1 MNAQRTFTEEVKHQF
16 YYGGMTVKLIFINL
30 LVFLFVGLVSVL
42 GGLMQ
47 GEFKSFIEEFNT
59 TVFALDTN
67 ISEVIVKPWG
77 LITSIFAHFSFMH
90 LLLNMLMLYFVG
102 KAFEQLFSQKRL
114 LYTYILGGLLG
125 GIFEILA
132 HTFFPLFA
140 HETKTV
146 IVGASGSVMAIFMA
160 LAFYRPSTEVSL
172 FGIFPIK
179 LIYLACIYLVM
190 NLFSLSKPD
199 GTAHFAHIGGAVLG
213 IVSIQNIN
221 SSKNIISLFERLIQ
235 SIKNI
240 FSRITSK
247 KQPKFTIHQ
256 GGSARGGVKTDEEYN
271 YDKKQRQIKVDVI
284 LDKIAK
290 SGYESLSKSEKEF
303 LFKQSQDGK

>member
-1 MNAQRTFTEEVKHQF
+1 
-16 YYGGMTVKLIFINL
+16 
-30 LVFLFVGLVSVL
+30 
-42 GGLMQ
+42 
-47 GEFKSFIEEFNT
+47 
-59 TVFALDTN
+59 
-67 ISEVIVKPWG
+67 
-77 LITSIFAHFSFMH
+77 
-90 LLLNMLMLYFVG
+90 MLMLYFVG

-146 IVGASGSVMAIFMA
+146 IVGASGSVMAIFIA

>member
-47 GEFKSFIEEFNT
+47 GEFKSFIKEFNT

-67 ISEVIVKPWG
+67 ISEAIVKPWG

-132 HTFFPLFA
+132 HTFFPIFA

-160 LAFYRPSTEVSL
+160 LAFYRTSTEVSL

-271 YDKKQRQIKVDVI
+271 YDKKQRQLKVDVI

>member
-1 MNAQRTFTEEVKHQF
+1 MNAQRTFTEELKHQF

-30 LVFLFVGLVSVL
+30 LVFLFIGIASVL

-59 TVFALDTN
+59 TIFALDTN

-90 LLLNMLMLYFVG
+90 LFFNMLMLFFVG

-125 GIFEILA
+125 GVFEILA

-140 HETKTV
+140 HEAKTV
-146 IVGASGSVMAIFMA
+146 IVGASGSVMAIFIA
-160 LAFYRPSTEVSL
+160 LAFYRPSTEVNL

-179 LIYLACIYLVM
+179 LIYLACIYLAM
-190 NLFSLSKPD
+190 NLFSLAKPD

-213 IVSIQNIN
+213 ILSIQKIN
-221 SSKNIISLFERLIQ
+221 SSYNIISLFDKLIE
-235 SIKNI
+235 SIKNL
-240 FSRITSK
+240 FTRSK
-247 KQPKFTIHQ
+247 RKKKPTFTIHK
-256 GGSARGGVKTDEEYN
+256 GGSARGGVKTDEEFN
-271 YDKKQRQIKVDVI
+271 FEKKQRQEKIDAI

-290 SGYESLSKSEKEF
+290 SGYESLSKAEKEF
-303 LFKQSQDGK
+303 LFIQSQDGK

>member
-59 TVFALDTN
+59 IVFALDTN

-146 IVGASGSVMAIFMA
+146 IVGASGSVMAIFIA